1 MMKQVHEQAERNKG
15 PIADV
20 LDGLLPVK
28 GLILEVASGSGQH
41 VTYFARRFPHL
52 MWQPSD
58 PDPEARSSIMAY
70 LEHSGLS
77 NVRAPLD
84 LDTTRG
90 PWPLKRADALV
101 CINLLNHPNKNA
113 TVGLIEKASSLLE
126 HGHHL
131 FMYGLYPA
139 KEIEKLEAAAQPA
152 FRLAR
157 ALDMPEQNYTLVF
170 ERNGSSGQSGST
182 PRK

>member
-1 MMKQVHEQAERNKG
+1 MKQVHEQAERNKG

-20 LDGLLPVK
+20 LDALLPAK

-41 VTYFARRFPHL
+41 VVYFARRFPHL

-58 PDPEARSSIMAY
+58 PDREARSSIMAY

-84 LDTTRG
+84 LDTTKG
-90 PWPLKRADALV
+90 PWPVKRADAIV
-101 CINLLNHPNKNA
+101 CINLHDKKKDA
-113 TVGLIEKASSLLE
+113 TIGLIEKATQLLEKGSSLL
-126 HGHHL
+126 
-131 FMYGLYPA
+131 MYGPYPPGEIR
-139 KEIEKLEAAAQPA
+139 EIEGAASSG
-152 FRLAR
+152 FRLVKTV
-157 ALDMPEQNYTLVF
+157 DMPEKNYTLVF
-170 ERNGSSGQSGST
+170 ERTGSSGQSGST

>member
-1 MMKQVHEQAERNKG
+1 MKQVHEQAERNKG

-20 LDGLLPVK
+20 LDSLLPAK

-41 VTYFARRFPHL
+41 VSYFARRFPHL

-90 PWPLKRADALV
+90 PWPIKRADAIV
-101 CINLLNHPNKNA
+101 CINLVRSKSNGA
-113 TVGLIEKASSLLE
+113 TLSLLE
-126 HGHHL
+126 RAAAILTGGHHL
-131 FMYGLYPA
+131 FLYGAYPEP
-139 KEIEKLEAAAQPA
+139 EIHALQTAAASS
-152 FRLAR
+152 FRLAKTT
-157 ALDMPEQNYTLVF
+157 DMPDQSYTLIF
-170 ERNGSSGQSGST
+170 ERLGSSGQSGSM